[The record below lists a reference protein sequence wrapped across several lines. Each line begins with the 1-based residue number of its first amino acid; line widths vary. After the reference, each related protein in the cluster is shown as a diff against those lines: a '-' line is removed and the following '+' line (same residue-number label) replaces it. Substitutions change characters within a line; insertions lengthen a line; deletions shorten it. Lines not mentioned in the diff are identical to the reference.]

1 MPEIF
6 HDAEFWVLIAFLIAV
21 AFLVYK
27 AKDRVLAGL
36 DDRSARIK
44 TELDEARRLAN
55 ESQENLARFQRRQRD
70 ALKES
75 EAIIALA
82 RDEAKRAAEAAKAD
96 LAAALERRK
105 RQAIERVALAE
116 ARATSEIRHA
126 AIEVA
131 LAALRRLLAQT
142 IDAKQRAA
150 LIDDAIEALPPT
162 LH

>member
-1 MPEIF
+1 MPGIF

-27 AKDRVLAGL
+27 TKDKVIVGL
-36 DDRSARIK
+36 DQRSSRIK
-44 TELDEARRLAN
+44 SELDEARRLAD
-55 ESQENLARFQRRQRD
+55 ESQESLARFQRRQRD

-75 EAIIALA
+75 EAIVALA
-82 RDEAKRAAEAAKAD
+82 RDEAKRAAEAAKLD
-96 LAAALERRK
+96 LAAALERRQ
-105 RQAIERVALAE
+105 RQALERVALE
-116 ARATSEIRHA
+116 ETRATDEIRHA

-131 LAALRRLLAQT
+131 LAALRRMLAQNL
-142 IDAKQRAA
+142 DAKHRSA

>member
-27 AKDRVLAGL
+27 AKDKVIAGL
-36 DDRSARIK
+36 DQRSSRIK
-44 TELDEARRLAN
+44 SELDEARRLAD
-55 ESQENLARFQRRQRD
+55 ESQESLARFQRRQRD

-75 EAIIALA
+75 EAIVALA

-96 LAAALERRK
+96 LAAALDRRQ
-105 RQAIERVALAE
+105 RQALERVALE
-116 ARATSEIRHA
+116 ETRATDEIRHA
-126 AIEVA
+126 VIEVA
-131 LAALRRLLAQT
+131 LAALRRMLAQDL
-142 IDAKQRAA
+142 DAKHRAA